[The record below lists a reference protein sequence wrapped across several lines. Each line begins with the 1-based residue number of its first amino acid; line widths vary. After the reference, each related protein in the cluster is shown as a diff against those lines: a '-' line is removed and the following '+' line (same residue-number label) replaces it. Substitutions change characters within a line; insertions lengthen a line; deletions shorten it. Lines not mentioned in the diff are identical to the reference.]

1 MDQEHEAGTSN
12 NAKAKA
18 KAKAEIF
25 NVNSKR
31 YEIDSISE
39 SKEMK
44 SCSSSSL
51 TTACHSLTV

>member
-18 KAKAEIF
+18 KAEIF
-25 NVNSKR
+25 NVNSKQ

-44 SCSSSSL
+44 ACSSSSL